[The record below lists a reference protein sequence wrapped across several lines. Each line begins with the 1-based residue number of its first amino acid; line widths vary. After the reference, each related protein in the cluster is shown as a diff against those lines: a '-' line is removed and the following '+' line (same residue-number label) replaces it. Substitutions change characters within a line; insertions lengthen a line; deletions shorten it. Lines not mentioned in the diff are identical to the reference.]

1 MHKLAVGR
9 DLLTESAMASQP
21 TRLQCENVAG
31 PRPVPDRPDVG
42 YDGKR
47 AAYIEYGEQL
57 TMLTWSH

>member
-31 PRPVPDRPDVG
+31 LLALYRIGRTLVTTVN
-42 YDGKR
+42 
-47 AAYIEYGEQL
+47 AQH
-57 TMLTWSH
+57 T